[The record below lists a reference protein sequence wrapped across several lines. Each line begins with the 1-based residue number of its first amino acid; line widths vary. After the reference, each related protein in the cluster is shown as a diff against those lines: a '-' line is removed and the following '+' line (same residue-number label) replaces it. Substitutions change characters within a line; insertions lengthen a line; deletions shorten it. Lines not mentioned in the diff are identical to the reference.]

1 MNPNGLPQKTPVFPW
16 HRLCSLD
23 VVFWEHSW
31 LTYVFSEEVHWDSS
45 ETYLLL
51 SNAISEESELKTMS
65 GFPRNPI
72 ELPQKWRLQ
81 NQSMCHTVFR
91 WICIV
96 TTMFSDEFVSWQ
108 PCFPMN
114 LLLWQPC
121 FPMNLFR
128 NNQVFWWICLVTTIL
143 MKLYRHNNVFRW
155 FVVTRKRWLLRTFCN
170 WGFLL

>member
-1 MNPNGLPQKTPVFPW
+1 MFSRCCFLRTLLANI
-16 HRLCSLD
+16 C
-23 VVFWEHSW
+23 VFWGSPLGFLRNLPFVEQCHFRGIRAENH
-31 LTYVFSEEVHWDSS
+31 VRFSEESHWTSS
-45 ETYLLL
+45 EMEVAK
-51 SNAISEESELKTMS
+51 SKHVPH
-65 GFPRNPI
+65 GFPMNLFRN
-72 ELPQKWRLQ
+72 
-81 NQSMCHTVFR
+81 NNVFR

-143 MKLYRHNNVFRW
+143 IKLYRHNVFRW